1 MFDLF
6 KKQRSDEKETQ
17 WQKLTFA
24 DKIELA
30 RRFSCAEAYDLRDN
44 GSKDGWKYFR
54 KGAQRALRIA
64 NIHDT
69 DIDHI
74 LDLVRVMIFVPDEM
88 KLAEQSSSYCE
99 WQDRIEA
106 TYSE

>member
-1 MFDLF
+1 MFNF
-6 KKQRSDEKETQ
+6 KKQYSDEKETQ

-30 RRFSCAEAYDLRDN
+30 RKFSCFEAYDLRDN
-44 GSKDGWKYFR
+44 DNRYGWKYFR
-54 KGAQRALRIA
+54 KGAQRGLRIA

-69 DIDHI
+69 DINHI
-74 LDLVRVMIFVPDEM
+74 LDLVHAMIFVPDEM
-88 KLAEQSSSYCE
+88 KLAEQSSSYWE